1 MIEEL
6 RLNNWKSYGNST
18 LYIEP
23 LTFVIGFNASG
34 KSNILDAL
42 HFLSLI
48 ARGKSIDDAAR
59 SIRGGEDWVVR
70 KDQEVST
77 ISVKVYDEANGIEY
91 VYSIGFSKTGNAF
104 KVVTESLSSSK
115 KTTNKDLFS
124 VAESA
129 KGSADVLP
137 VTTYRPKAER
147 KTFELSNES
156 ACIYQLSLLFSAGG
170 MQKDVSAGVTFVCN
184 KLKNIFTLNPIPSA
198 MRKYSSV
205 QNELKEDASNIA
217 GVIANII
224 KEGNTSLQTRI
235 AELVKPLPERDIVE
249 VWAETGGLFDKD
261 AILCCKEKWT
271 DDKELVMDA
280 KSMSDGTLRFIAIIT
295 ALLTIP
301 SGTLLL
307 IEEVDNGLHPSR
319 VSELITALRNI
330 GEERGIDI
338 ICTTHNPH
346 MIDSLGAEMI
356 SNISYVKR
364 SPVDG
369 TSEIFLLDEKE
380 DLVQIMAGGSIGSS
394 MIKGRI

>member
-6 RLNNWKSYGNST
+6 KLNNWKSYGDSI

-59 SIRGGEDWVVR
+59 SIRGGEDWIVR

-77 ISVKVYDEANGIEY
+77 IGVKVYDEANGIEY
-91 VYSIGFSKTGNAF
+91 MYSIGFSKTGNAF
-104 KVVTESLSSSK
+104 KIVNESLYSSK
-115 KTTNKDLFS
+115 KTMIKDLFH
-124 VAESA
+124 VEEREGTSA
-129 KGSADVLP
+129 NVLP
-137 VTTYRPKAER
+137 ITTYRPKADR
-147 KTFELSNES
+147 KPFELSNES
-156 ACIYQLSLLFSAGG
+156 ACIYQLSLLFSTGG
-170 MQKDVSAGVTFVCN
+170 MQKDVNAGVTFVCN

-224 KEGNTSLQTRI
+224 KDGNTSLQARI

-249 VWAETGGLFDKD
+249 VWSETGGLFDKD

-271 DDKELVMDA
+271 DEKELVMDA

-319 VSELITALRNI
+319 VGELITALRTI

-346 MIDSLGAEMI
+346 MIDTLGTEMI

-364 SPVDG
+364 SPKDG